1 MRCKINTCKPSK
13 YRKYFIAVTQ
23 YYNMPITTKIAE
35 KNKNEYILKKENSM
49 TGALKKY
56 KGKDTLKNILENL
69 REKD

>member
-1 MRCKINTCKPSK
+1 
-13 YRKYFIAVTQ
+13 
-23 YYNMPITTKIAE
+23 MPITTKIAE